1 MRKQDSHLS
10 LSPIAQTPSLPFNSF
25 MSSGL
30 VEIRSGAGSPVAGGD
45 IITVEYT
52 VTSSGYLDTG
62 GVLVALGKIMTY
74 VYTDGF
80 LF

>member
-1 MRKQDSHLS
+1 MHQQDSHLS
-10 LSPIAQTPSLPFNSF
+10 LSRIAQTSSLPFNNF

-30 VEIRSGAGSPVAGGD
+30 VEIRSGAGSPVARGD
-45 IITVEYT
+45 VVTVEYT